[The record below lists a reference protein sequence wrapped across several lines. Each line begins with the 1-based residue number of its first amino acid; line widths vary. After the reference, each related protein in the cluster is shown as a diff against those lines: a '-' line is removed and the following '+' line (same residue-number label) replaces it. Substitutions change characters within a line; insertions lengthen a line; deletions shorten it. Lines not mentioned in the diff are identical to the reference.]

1 MKGDEYI
8 AKILKQEGV
17 SWLSC
22 FPSNPMIEAVA
33 KEGIRP
39 IAFRHERG
47 AVMAAD
53 RFSRVSDG
61 KQFGVVAMQSQAGA
75 ENSAGGMAQA
85 NADNIPILVLPG
97 GNPLNMLFVRP
108 NYSAVNSW
116 ANVSRHAEFITGP
129 RETGNVMRRAMHRLR
144 SSAPGPVVV
153 ELPPEVVGQDIPDDA
168 LNYQSPRPVRG
179 APSAG
184 DVADAAKALVDANNP
199 MIWAGGGVMA
209 AQATE
214 ELKALAELLEV
225 PVYTSLPGK
234 SAIDERH
241 PLAIGSGGLT
251 TTGPARKWLKESDLI
266 FAVGSS
272 LTTTPYGQ
280 QFAQEKFLI
289 HSVNEVDEI
298 NKDTICD
305 IGLVGDAKITLNLM
319 IDAVKGLIG
328 EKGRTT
334 GAKDRIKAAQD
345 EWWAA
350 WMPYLQ
356 NDSDPI
362 SPYRVIWELDQNLDR
377 ENSIVTHDA
386 GAPRDQM
393 APFYTATTPHS
404 YVGWGKTTH
413 LGASIPLMI
422 GAKKAMPERTCVAFL
437 GDAAFVMS
445 GLDMETAVRAE
456 LPITV
461 ALLNNGIMA
470 TYPGGTPT
478 AREKFGVTHMTGNY
492 AQIAMG
498 LGAEGIHVTKA
509 SELPAAIKRAAHLNK
524 EGKTVMLDI
533 KTRNEDSRAPHRFV
547 EKNTVN

>member
-1 MKGDEYI
+1 VKGDEYI

-53 RFSRVSDG
+53 GFSRVSDG

-168 LNYQSPRPVRG
+168 LNYQLPRPVRG

-289 HSVNEVDEI
+289 HSVNDVDEI

-334 GAKDRIKAAQD
+334 GAKDRIKAA
-345 EWWAA
+345 
-350 WMPYLQ
+350 
-356 NDSDPI
+356 
-362 SPYRVIWELDQNLDR
+362 
-377 ENSIVTHDA
+377 
-386 GAPRDQM
+386 
-393 APFYTATTPHS
+393 
-404 YVGWGKTTH
+404 
-413 LGASIPLMI
+413 
-422 GAKKAMPERTCVAFL
+422 
-437 GDAAFVMS
+437 
-445 GLDMETAVRAE
+445 
-456 LPITV
+456 
-461 ALLNNGIMA
+461 
-470 TYPGGTPT
+470 
-478 AREKFGVTHMTGNY
+478 
-492 AQIAMG
+492 
-498 LGAEGIHVTKA
+498 
-509 SELPAAIKRAAHLNK
+509 
-524 EGKTVMLDI
+524 
-533 KTRNEDSRAPHRFV
+533 
-547 EKNTVN
+547 